1 MVRCVHV
8 DSGGE
13 SLEIGAGE
21 SWSVRGGNSST
32 GLAVVPWKVA
42 WIGEE
47 DQELGTQTC
56 KT

>member
-1 MVRCVHV
+1 MHV

-47 DQELGTQTC
+47 NQELGTLTC